1 MRAALDAYAAA
12 ARRRVDGFTLL
23 LAALSV
29 LGAGLVLAREVNYGV
44 GLTYDALVY
53 ISTARNLLGG
63 QWFIA
68 FIDGGYLYWP
78 PLYPLLLAALSFGV
92 FDPVAVAGPL
102 NAVIFGLTIFAA
114 GCCLRG
120 RVRSRLL
127 LVWGGVGAALSIP
140 MAASASQA
148 LSEPLFILCVTLSLL
163 YSVRYFEAGRRS
175 ALLWAA
181 VFASLAFLTRY
192 TGITLI
198 LTMAPLL
205 LLQRGVALP
214 EKARR
219 LGLYLAVAGLPQV
232 LWLLQNY
239 LVHGVVR
246 GAQASGPHGW
256 REVLQK
262 YLSDLAGW
270 LLLYQP
276 ASEWGAAAAAALTAA
291 CLVALAAA
299 VFLGLA
305 AAIARLKEDSV
316 DSRRRWISCGV
327 FGGFGLVY
335 LAFLAVIQSF
345 LVRTEPLGDRHI
357 VSAYVPLLLAA
368 AMALDGLLAGDKR
381 VLKAA
386 AARLF
391 NKTYILKW
399 GGVKSS
405 LLLAAVALFA
415 VWSAYGLL
423 LHARSIAAVN
433 NDGSRTRYNPNW
445 INNETLRYAEQHL
458 AEETLF
464 TTNYREMYFYTSL
477 ENYRGISRNMRLRRL
492 RLLEDE
498 LAGLNE
504 DAYLI
509 WTDASTTAA
518 LLLLLPGL
526 EVTAELSD
534 GFIFHY
540 RRTDAESGQRQTS
553 EWYEGPVS
561 GGPAASGGGFDLY
574 LTEHRLVYVKEPCTE
589 EDVAGWFYLHIYP
602 MDAAD
607 IPERRQG
614 SASDVQGFNFGRFGK
629 VHDGRCLF
637 IFPLPE
643 YGIARL
649 EAGQRNPPEN
659 WQAPV
664 WQAAFPAYTDGRA
677 ADWQAYY
684 ARLTDGDPAGRA
696 NGFEVYLGDGELVYA
711 KEPCTAADTAARFFR
726 YIIPRNP
733 DDFPE
738 WQREQGYDWREF
750 RFAEYGAMF
759 DGKCLAVLPFTTLP
773 GYRIARIVAGQ
784 HTGLGPLWEVDFPAI
799 NGGTAGHWR
808 RWHKRTMAG
817 EPAASADFAVYL
829 GEGELLYAKA
839 PCTVADTEATFF
851 LHLIPQNLDDLP
863 EWRRGHDF
871 DSIDFQFG
879 PNGAVF
885 DGRCLAAVPLP
896 EYGISRIRT
905 GQYVPD
911 SGALWE
917 VEFAV
922 GE

>member
-1 MRAALDAYAAA
+1 MPLMRAALNA

-29 LGAGLVLAREVNYGV
+29 LGAGLVLAREVTYGV
-44 GLTYDALVY
+44 GLTYDALIY
-53 ISTARNLLGG
+53 ISTARNLLDGEG
-63 QWFIA
+63 FIQYN
-68 FIDGGYLYWP
+68 DWPYLYWP

-120 RVRSRLL
+120 RVRHRLL
-127 LVWGGVGAALSIP
+127 LVWGCAAAALSLP
-140 MAASASQA
+140 LATVASSA

-163 YSVRYFEAGRRS
+163 HSVRYFEAGRRT

-192 TGITLI
+192 TGVTLI
-198 LTMAPLL
+198 MLMAPLL
-205 LLQRGVALP
+205 LLQQGVAWP
-214 EKARR
+214 EKVRR
-219 LGLYLAVAGLPQV
+219 LGGYLAIAGLPQV
-232 LWLLQNY
+232 LWLLRNY
-239 LVHGVVR
+239 LVYRVIHGT
-246 GAQASGPHGW
+246 QTLGPHGW
-256 REVLQK
+256 QEVLRQ
-262 YLSDLAGW
+262 YLSDLAGG

-276 ASEWGAAAAAALTAA
+276 DSEWGAAVAAAVAA
-291 CLVALAAA
+291 GCLAALAAA
-299 VFLGLA
+299 GSLGLA
-305 AAIARLKEDSV
+305 AASAGLKRDSGA
-316 DSRRRWISCGV
+316 DRRRWLGCGV

-335 LAFLAVIQSF
+335 LAFLAVTQSF
-345 LVRTEPLGDRHI
+345 LVRIDPLGGRYLAP
-357 VSAYVPLLLAA
+357 AYIPLLLAA
-368 AMALDGLLAGDKR
+368 ALALDGLLAGDKR

-399 GGVKSS
+399 GGVKST
-405 LLLAAVALFA
+405 LLLVAVTGF
-415 VWSAYGLL
+415 VIWSAYGLL
-423 LHARSIAAVN
+423 LHARAIDAAN
-433 NDGSRTRYNPNW
+433 TDGTRTRYNPNW

-477 ENYRGISRNMRLRRL
+477 ENYRGIPRKL

-509 WTDASTTAA
+509 WTDASTAA
-518 LLLLLPGL
+518 RLLVLPGL
-526 EVTAELSD
+526 GVTAELSD

-553 EWYEGPVS
+553 EWYEGLVS
-561 GGPAASGGGFDLY
+561 GGPAARAGGFDLY
-574 LTEHRLVYVKEPCTE
+574 LTKHRLVFVKEPCAA
-589 EDVAGWFYLHIYP
+589 EDVAGSFYLHIYP

-607 IPERRQG
+607 LPEWRQG
-614 SASDVQGFNFGRFGK
+614 SASDVREFEFSHYGVVR
-629 VHDGRCLF
+629 DGRCLAA
-637 IFPLPE
+637 FPLPD
-643 YGIARL
+643 YRIARL

-659 WQAPV
+659 WQAPL
-664 WQAAFPAYTDGRA
+664 WQATFPAYTAGRA
-677 ADWQAYY
+677 GDWATYY
-684 ARLTDGDPAGRA
+684 ARLTDGEPAGRA
-696 NGFEVYLGDGELVYA
+696 DGFEVYLSDSELVYA
-711 KEPCTAADTAARFFR
+711 KEPCTAADVAEPFFR
-726 YIIPRNP
+726 YIIPRDP
-733 DDFPE
+733 ADFPE
-738 WQREQGYDWREF
+738 WLREQGYDWREF
-750 RFAEYGAMF
+750 GFAEYGAMF
-759 DGKCLAVLPFTTLP
+759 GGKCLAVLPLPELP

-784 HTGLGPLWEVDFPAI
+784 HTGMGALWEVDFPAI

-808 RWHKRTMAG
+808 RWHKRLTADQ
-817 EPAASADFAVYL
+817 PAAVSDFAVYL
-829 GEGELLYAKA
+829 GEGELLYAKE
-839 PCTVADTEATFF
+839 PCAAADVEATFF

-863 EWRRGHDF
+863 EWRRGYDF

-905 GQYVPD
+905 GQYVPEA
-911 SGALWE
+911 GAVWE